1 MTQAASHRRTGW
13 RPRAADAGL
22 VVLTLCP
29 PLLLQP
35 SADGSAR
42 AWWLLAAF
50 EVVAAVALLVRRR
63 WPLAAF
69 LLLTG
74 ALVAAV
80 TGGAAAGAKL
90 TPLVCLSLAV
100 ALYGVG
106 SLCDSWRRSALTAL
120 GGSALVA
127 AGVWVNHLTTTAG
140 PFRGG
145 ADVLAVLA
153 PMPLAWATGFAA
165 RNHRENLAA
174 TEQRVEDVVR
184 AQRLREQQAA
194 QRERVRIAGEMHDVV
209 AHSLTLLVVQA
220 EILRAR
226 RGELP
231 DWARGPVDGL
241 AGAGRQAGGE
251 LRDLLRI
258 LRDPDD
264 PAPLNPVPGLGDLP
278 GLLDRSRA
286 AGTPVDARIE
296 AEVAALPRPTQL
308 AVYRIVQE
316 SLTNARRHSPGAP
329 VHVTIAE
336 EAGWLR
342 CEVVNARPAEPGARS
357 WGTGLGLVGMRER
370 VDVLDGELHAGPT
383 ADGGFRVS
391 ATLPRSG
398 VSPAAWDTAGA

>member
-1 MTQAASHRRTGW
+1 MTQDTSHRRTGW
-13 RPRAADAGL
+13 HPRAADAGL

-35 SADGSAR
+35 SADSSAR

-69 LLLTG
+69 LVLTG

-80 TGGAAAGAKL
+80 TGGAAAGVKL

-106 SLCDSWRRSALTAL
+106 SLCESWWRAALAAC

-127 AGVWVNHLTTTAG
+127 AGVWIDHVTTTAG
-140 PFRGG
+140 AFRGG
-145 ADVLAVLA
+145 ADVVAVLA

-165 RNHRENLAA
+165 RNHRAHLAA
-174 TEQRVEDVVR
+174 TEQRVENVVR
-184 AQRLREQQAA
+184 EQRLREQQAA
-194 QRERVRIAGEMHDVV
+194 QGERVRIAGEMHDVV

-220 EILRAR
+220 ETLRAR

-231 DWARGPVDGL
+231 DWARAPVDGL

-264 PAPLNPVPGLGDLP
+264 PAPLNPVPGLAELP

-286 AGTPVDARIE
+286 AGTRVDARIE
-296 AEVAALPRPTQL
+296 AEVDVLPRPTQL

-336 EAGWLR
+336 ERGRLR
-342 CEVVNARPAEPGARS
+342 CEVVNARPAKPSAPS
-357 WGTGLGLVGMRER
+357 WGTGLGLVSMRER
-370 VDVLDGELHAGPT
+370 VDVLDGELRTGPT
-383 ADGGFRVS
+383 AAGGFRVV
-391 ATLPRSG
+391 ATLPSSA
-398 VSPAAWDTAGA
+398 VAPVAWDTAGA